1 MGLSEGLILLL
12 EIGEQPDVLDRND
25 CLVGEGLEQ
34 FNLFVRE
41 GPRLSLRNGERSNGM
56 SFTQHRHREVASV
69 ICCLREALEHVF
81 GVLMHVGNVRD
92 AASQDGPSGVATPAW
107 WRRERVTKS
116 IGALWAKLI
125 ESDEMNELAVEREDA
140 TQRGVTEPER
150 IRRHRVEHR
159 LDVSLRAADDAQDLA
174 GGRLLL

>member
-1 MGLSEGLILLL
+1 MHGVN
-12 EIGEQPDVLDRND
+12 VL
-25 CLVGEGLEQ
+25 
-34 FNLFVRE
+34 
-41 GPRLSLRNGERSNGM
+41 
-56 SFTQHRHREVASV
+56 
-69 ICCLREALEHVF
+69 
-81 GVLMHVGNVRD
+81 D

-107 WRRERVTKS
+107 WHRERVTKS

-159 LDVSLRAADDAQDLA
+159 LDVGRRAGDHTQDFA
-174 GGRLLL
+174 GSGLPLQRLLCLVEQPHVLNGDDRLVSEGLNQRDLQGGEFADLGAP